1 MKSAYYFVRLLA
13 FVLFAAGPLAAAA
26 EGQFLSAI
34 EDLPLMTDL
43 NEVDGGVM
51 VFDSPAGRIVEALTM
66 GHVGK
71 DAVLTYY
78 KETLPQL
85 GWQETAPG
93 TFSREGEILKLEFPP
108 TLAISGAAQP
118 TISVRFMLSP
128 VQ

>member
-1 MKSAYYFVRLLA
+1 MKSAYHFVRLLV
-13 FVLFAAGPLAAAA
+13 FVLFVAGPLAAAA
-26 EGQFLSAI
+26 EDQFLSVI
-34 EDLPLMTDL
+34 EDLPLMTGL
-43 NEVDGGVM
+43 NEIDGGVM

-66 GHVGK
+66 GGVSK

-93 TFSREGEILKLEFPP
+93 AFTREGEILKLEFPP
-108 TLAISGAAQP
+108 TLAISGAAQSA
-118 TISVRFMLSP
+118 ISVRFMLSP